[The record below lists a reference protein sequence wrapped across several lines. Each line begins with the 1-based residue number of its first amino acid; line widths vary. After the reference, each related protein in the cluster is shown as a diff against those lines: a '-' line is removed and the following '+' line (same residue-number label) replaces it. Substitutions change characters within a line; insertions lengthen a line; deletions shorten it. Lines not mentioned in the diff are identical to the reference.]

1 MYYIGILFW
10 ASFIIG
16 FILSLVSKHKIN
28 YIKLPTDISLI
39 NHKFIDTNNKCYI
52 YKPIE
57 IKC

>member
-1 MYYIGILFW
+1 MYYGGIIFW
-10 ASFIIG
+10 FSFILG
-16 FILSLVSKHKIN
+16 FILALIYKHNIN
-28 YIKLPTDISLI
+28 YINLPTDISLT